1 MQARGRVTFVV
12 VFGGLK
18 CCDLLQ
24 VHFFGHVVGHD
35 QAPVRCGSAN
45 MLVGWMDPN
54 VHNFGTDVN
63 FSLAAIT
70 FTLQGENGDVPLV
83 ISGNDERLPNIN
95 AGGHGTKGQCVLDNL
110 VDFVV
115 DHEMFVFSGRHGEI
129 VVVVA
134 VVTAAGDTGNP
145 LIGGPVPRL
154 LLQKRDVSQIFRRRS
169 IGGRRFECGFADLV
183 QLRPDLVHGPQ
194 IIFRKVVFENLG
206 SGV

>member
-1 MQARGRVTFVV
+1 
-12 VFGGLK
+12 
-18 CCDLLQ
+18 
-24 VHFFGHVVGHD
+24 
-35 QAPVRCGSAN
+35 

-115 DHEMFVFSGRHGEI
+115 DHEMFVFSG
-129 VVVVA
+129 
-134 VVTAAGDTGNP
+134 VT
-145 LIGGPVPRL
+145 VRL
-154 LLQKRDVSQIFRRRS
+154 LLLSLSLPPLAIQVI
-169 IGGRRFECGFADLV
+169 
-183 QLRPDLVHGPQ
+183 P
-194 IIFRKVVFENLG
+194 
-206 SGV
+206 